1 MSDNKIHIDKP
12 ILPKE
17 IGEAIEQIRLADWH
31 LSEMLY
37 YIEYDGEVPYEIQ
50 PIKKWV
56 FEADDI
62 EDINKRAVDFSIA
75 WITEEYEID
84 EGPLF
89 YAKIK
94 GWELVRL
101 ELYYWNYSISDTEV
115 FPNTKDESDLYHTK
129 NTLEGW
135 RRYGINSTNADF
147 EEVVE

>member
-1 MSDNKIHIDKP
+1 MKLSDDKIHIDTL

-17 IGEAIEQIRLADWH
+17 IVEAIVQIRLTDCH
-31 LSEMLY
+31 MSNILY
-37 YIEYDGEVPYEIQ
+37 YVEYDGEVPHAIQ

-62 EDINKRAVDFSIA
+62 EGINKRAVDFSIA

-101 ELYYWNYSISDTEV
+101 ELYYWNYSISDTE
-115 FPNTKDESDLYHTK
+115 
-129 NTLEGW
+129 
-135 RRYGINSTNADF
+135 
-147 EEVVE
+147 